1 MHDLRSHAVSQ
12 VSKSTFEFKRKKK
25 LSIRQMMADGEADPR
40 ASSGLL
46 GIASSLIKQRKYP
59 LAEDGQQAISNGLC
73 RGRYPSDK
81 QAVLVRLELI
91 EEETILYIGTTVDQ
105 LFLLPIRGTGPLL
118 MARDIH

>member
-1 MHDLRSHAVSQ
+1 
-12 VSKSTFEFKRKKK
+12 
-25 LSIRQMMADGEADPR
+25 MADRGADPR
-40 ASSGLL
+40 ASSSIV

-59 LAEDGQQAISNGLC
+59 LAEDGQQAIFNGLC
-73 RGRYPSDK
+73 RGRYHSEK

-91 EEETILYIGTTVDQ
+91 EEETILYIGTAVGQ